1 MYLLYFVQT
10 KQAKKKEQQSTAH
23 IWNLNPDPQLSGMI
37 VYLLQQGWSSKI
49 KHILWFS
56 SLRMIS
62 RCFFIGMLSG
72 T

>member
-37 VYLLQQGWSSKI
+37 VYLLQQGWSSKNT
-49 KHILWFS
+49 ILS
-56 SLRMIS
+56 VKRKGYL
-62 RCFFIGMLSG
+62 
-72 T
+72 TNY